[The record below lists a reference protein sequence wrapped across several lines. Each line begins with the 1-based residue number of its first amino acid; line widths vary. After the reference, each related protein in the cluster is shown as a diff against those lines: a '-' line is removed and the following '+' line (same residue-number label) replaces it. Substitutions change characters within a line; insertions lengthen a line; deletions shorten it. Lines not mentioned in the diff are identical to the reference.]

1 MTVNRHY
8 QPDQTL
14 SLTLR
19 LPNHVIFKAFIEALR
34 LDPILYPSDTY
45 RLRARFIR
53 MTSQNREVLIRHI
66 LIIQGDRLCKHYSS

>member
-1 MTVNRHY
+1 LTVNRHY

-53 MTSQNREVLIRHI
+53 MTSQNRAVLIRHI
-66 LIIQGDRLCKHYSS
+66 LIIQGDRLSKHYSS